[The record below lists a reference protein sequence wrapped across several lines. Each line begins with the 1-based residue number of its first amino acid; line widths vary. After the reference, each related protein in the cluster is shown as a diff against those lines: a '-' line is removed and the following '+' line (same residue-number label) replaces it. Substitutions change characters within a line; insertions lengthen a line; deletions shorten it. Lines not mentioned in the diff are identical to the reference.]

1 MDAPCHTERDG
12 RNREGEHDPQSGHDA
27 PQLTDAAV
35 DGKVARP
42 EYACAM
48 RGAVGAGHPL
58 TAEAGAEV
66 LAEGGNAVDA
76 CIAAAF
82 VSWVAESPLTG
93 PGAGGFMLVHQAS
106 DRSTRVLDHFV
117 TVPGLGLRSPGVA
130 EMEHAQ
136 VDFTAESSQS
146 FRIGAGS
153 CAVPGSA
160 VGLGEAHRRFGSL
173 PWPVL
178 LEPAIRHARKGV
190 VITKAQDY
198 LHAILDPI
206 LRHTDE
212 GRKIYGPRGRRLRAG
227 DKLVMT
233 DFARTLERLAEKGAG
248 DLYDGELARTVSAF
262 VREQGGEITLRDLRE
277 YRVIQRRP
285 ARAAFLGHELEANPP
300 PSTGGLLIGFGTRLV
315 DRLGA
320 GGPAGSAEA
329 IARLAEIM
337 REQDAARG
345 EISARD
351 LSRGGL
357 ARRLYDAKALGA
369 AVRRLRAR
377 PPESVQG
384 TTHISAVD
392 GQGNAAALT
401 ASTGAGSGL
410 IVPGT
415 GIQMNNMLGEFDL
428 ATTGV
433 HPRSGTRF
441 TSGMAPSLVLRDGRP
456 RLVVGSA
463 GSLRLRGAIMQVIV
477 NVVAHDMGVKEAIDR
492 PRIHLEDSTLNTEG
506 GNDPAELR
514 RLEAWGYDLHRWRA
528 RNLFFGGVS
537 GVEIL
542 ADDTLAAAGDP
553 RRGGHGVVVR

>member
-1 MDAPCHTERDG
+1 
-12 RNREGEHDPQSGHDA
+12 
-27 PQLTDAAV
+27 
-35 DGKVARP
+35 
-42 EYACAM
+42 M

-58 TAEAGAEV
+58 TAQAGADV

-106 DRSTRVLDHFV
+106 DDSTRVLDHFV
-117 TVPGLGLRSPGVA
+117 TVPGLGLRNPGTA
-130 EMEHAQ
+130 EMDHAQ

-153 CAVPGSA
+153 CAVPGAA

-178 LEPAIRHARKGV
+178 LEPAIRHARDGV
-190 VITKAQDY
+190 VINDAQDY
-198 LHAILDPI
+198 LHEILDVI

-212 GRKIYGPRGRRLRAG
+212 GRKIYGPRGRRLKAG
-227 DKLVMT
+227 DRLVMT
-233 DFARTLERLAEKGAG
+233 DLARTLERLAAEGAD
-248 DLYDGELARTVSAF
+248 DLYRGELARAVSGF

-277 YRVIQRRP
+277 YRVVQRRP
-285 ARAAFLGHELEANPP
+285 VRAQFLGHELEANPP
-300 PSTGGLLIGFGTRLV
+300 PSTGGLLIGLGARLV
-315 DRLGA
+315 DRLGP
-320 GGPAGSAEA
+320 GGSAGSAEA

-337 REQDAARG
+337 REQDATRA

-357 ARRLYDAKALGA
+357 AQRLYDSRALGA
-369 AVRRLRAR
+369 AVRRLRRR

-392 GQGNAAALT
+392 DEGNAAALT
-401 ASTGAGSGL
+401 ASTGAGSGV

-415 GIQMNNMLGEFDL
+415 GIALNNMLGEFDL
-428 ATTGV
+428 ATTGAV
-433 HPRSGTRF
+433 PRPGIRF
-441 TSGMAPSLVLRDGRP
+441 TSGMAPSLVLHDGRP

-477 NVVAHDMGVKEAIDR
+477 NVVAHGFGVEEAIER
-492 PRIHLEDSTLNTEG
+492 PRIHLEDSMLHCEG
-506 GNDPAELR
+506 GNDPAQVG
-514 RLEAWGYDLHRWRA
+514 RLEDWGYEIRAWRG

-537 GVEIL
+537 GVEIRE
-542 ADDTLAAAGDP
+542 DGTLAAAGDP
-553 RRGGHGVVVR
+553 RRGGHGVVVG